1 MRDQG
6 IEAVALLQGGVYVIG
21 LVGVLAAAGGVAVA
35 LMLKGRRKS
44 PSEKERERR
53 LMVNTVGRICDGSLV
68 EITDYRDASGR
79 LVRHL
84 HYSYVV
90 GGVEYAAA
98 QDISALRSLVQQEK
112 CSEGVPTSVK
122 YDPQNP
128 SNSIVICELW
138 SGLR

>member
-1 MRDQG
+1 MLQTSAYLIG
-6 IEAVALLQGGVYVIG
+6 VAGM
-21 LVGVLAAAGGVAVA
+21 LAAAGGVAVA
-35 LMLKGRRKS
+35 LMLRGRRKS
-44 PSEKERERR
+44 PAEKERERR
-53 LMVNTVGRICDGSLV
+53 LKVNTVGRICDGSLV
-68 EITDYRDASGR
+68 EITDYRDANGR

-84 HYSYVV
+84 HFRYTVA
-90 GGVEYAAA
+90 GVEYAAA
-98 QDISALRSLVQQEK
+98 QDISALRSLVQHEK